1 MTVPNPVLELAV
13 EWTTSREKLMSEW
26 LKSLR
31 SAKTTGNELWEHTLD
46 QIQSTVEEALSTQEK
61 ALRDWAGQLSG
72 VEGTSDD
79 LKKRVDE
86 GVSLFTKWN
95 EHQATVWRQWLETL
109 RKSDLSL
116 QNMIPAERYYALN
129 EALTRL
135 RGGPY
140 TMQIKGTDE
149 LRVTHDSVM
158 LEAANASFQV
168 HFQTSPEEFPRLY
181 NIALAVSAPV

>member
-26 LKSLR
+26 LNSLR

-109 RKSDLSL
+109 RKSDLNTLASATTPVGE
-116 QNMIPAERYYALN
+116 QVIRAWEEAGKQMIKAQKDWLN
-129 EALTRL
+129 
-135 RGGPY
+135 
-140 TMQIKGTDE
+140 QWK
-149 LRVTHDSVM
+149 
-158 LEAANASFQV
+158 
-168 HFQTSPEEFPRLY
+168 TSE
-181 NIALAVSAPV
+181 